1 LKRVDDY
8 FDGWPVAK
16 ITTDAARDFAQKLL
30 ADGCANGTVNR
41 SLACLRRML
50 NIAMEDGKIRVVPKI
65 RFLKAGQARKG
76 FLERDKFEALL
87 AQLPSHLKPLVTFL
101 YYCGVRLGEAL
112 QITWQQVDL
121 DAALVRLESD
131 QTKTAEAR
139 TIPLPD
145 ILVGMLKMQERG
157 ETVFDGTNLRKAWHR
172 ACVAAGLGTL
182 TEVKDKDPVYSGLI
196 VHDLRRSAIRNLIRA
211 GVRETVA
218 MAISGHRTRSV
229 FDRYNIVSTED
240 IAAAMKQVQ
249 GQKRLTVKTG

>member
-1 LKRVDDY
+1 
-8 FDGWPVAK
+8 
-16 ITTDAARDFAQKLL
+16 
-30 ADGCANGTVNR
+30 
-41 SLACLRRML
+41 
-50 NIAMEDGKIRVVPKI
+50 
-65 RFLKAGQARKG
+65 
-76 FLERDKFEALL
+76 
-87 AQLPSHLKPLVTFL
+87 
-101 YYCGVRLGEAL
+101 
-112 QITWQQVDL
+112 
-121 DAALVRLESD
+121 
-131 QTKTAEAR
+131 
-139 TIPLPD
+139 
-145 ILVGMLKMQERG
+145 MLKMQERG